1 MLSEYVG
8 SGGGFAANGADAH
21 LSKARVMVGQ
31 CYGDNLRIEDCK
43 VKALIAIAEA
53 LIAVASKMKG

>member
-1 MLSEYVG
+1 M
-8 SGGGFAANGADAH
+8 GFPNTTANDHIANAV
-21 LSKARVMVGQ
+21 AMVSQ
-31 CYGDNLRIEDCK
+31 CYGNNLNVEGCK

>member
-1 MLSEYVG
+1 M
-8 SGGGFAANGADAH
+8 GFPNTTANDHIAIAVAMI
-21 LSKARVMVGQ
+21 SQ
-31 CYGDNLRIEDCK
+31 CYGENLRCEECK